1 MLTTCNRPI
10 SYSRVRE
17 LFRTSLDKIDLDK
30 SKFGLH
36 SLGSGGA
43 TSAANNSVADRLFK
57 THGRW
62 RSENAEDGYVQD
74 DVRTKLSVS
83 LNLGI

>member
-1 MLTTCNRPI
+1 MVYTKA
-10 SYSRVRE
+10 
-17 LFRTSLDKIDLDK
+17 SLVYILWDAT
-30 SKFGLH
+30 
-36 SLGSGGA
+36 GGA

-62 RSENAEDGYVQD
+62 RSENAKDGYVQN
-74 DVRTKLSVS
+74 DVRTKLSVC